1 MGKIR
6 KILGVLMVMGIA
18 QFTNRAIAQTTTH
31 VYADASMIWGQMACN
46 IDRGLVREGADWRGK
61 VLYTVQ
67 ENRIYQGF
75 SSSSFDLAYTY
86 REGKL
91 FIGDS
96 YFTDAISYTFDQ
108 GKIYQGDS
116 TFPLD
121 LAFTIRPNPNYRGV
135 LNVFTEDSI
144 SPFDIVVFL
153 EGEPTE
159 VEIFAILISLGLL

>member
-1 MGKIR
+1 MVGINKVFG
-6 KILGVLMVMGIA
+6 ILVIYGVLFMGDK
-18 QFTNRAIAQTTTH
+18 AIAQTATH
-31 VYADASMIWGQMACN
+31 VYTDASMMWGQMACN
-46 IDRGLVREGADWRGK
+46 VDRGLVREGADWRGK

-67 ENRIYQGF
+67 GNRIYQGY
-75 SSSSFDLAYTY
+75 SSSSFDLDYTY

-91 FIGDS
+91 YIGES
-96 YFTDAISYTFDQ
+96 YFTDAISYTFEQ

-121 LAFTIRPNPNYRGV
+121 LAYTIRPNPNYHGV
-135 LNVFTEDSI
+135 LNVYTEDSI

-159 VEIFAILISLGLL
+159 IEIFAIFISLGLL

>member
-1 MGKIR
+1 MGKTR
-6 KILGVLMVMGIA
+6 KILGVLMVVGFALIA
-18 QFTNRAIAQTTTH
+18 NNAIAQTTIH
-31 VYADASMIWGQMACN
+31 VYTDASMMWGQMACN
-46 IDRGLVREGADWRGK
+46 IDRGLVREGSDWRGK

-91 FIGDS
+91 YIGDS

-121 LAFTIRPNPNYRGV
+121 LNYTIRPNPNYHGV
-135 LNVFTEDSI
+135 LSIFTEDSI

-159 VEIFAILISLGLL
+159 VEIFAILISLGFL